1 MMYRVMYSD
10 VISSYSYILYV
21 SFMYIVYHSLLH
33 QYTTRARH
41 HDITTSRHHSAQL
54 RHARQDPHDAAG
66 AREVRIQSEGAEP
79 LHQEKCPRLLHL
91 KDLKK
96 TQKERTC

>member
-1 MMYRVMYSD
+1 MLYQVT
-10 VISSYSYILYV
+10 VI
-21 SFMYIVYHSLLH
+21 SFMYPLCTLSI
-33 QYTTRARH
+33 TRYFISTQLE

-91 KDLKK
+91 KDMKI

>member
-1 MMYRVMYSD
+1 MYSD
-10 VISSYSYILYV
+10 VISSYILYV
-21 SFMYIVYHSLLH
+21 HCLSLVTSSVH
-33 QYTTRARH
+33 NSS
-41 HDITTSRHHSAQL
+41 TTSRHHSAQL
-54 RHARQDPHDAAG
+54 RHARQDPHDATG

-91 KDLKK
+91 KDMKK